1 MKEFFEYII
10 KNIVDHPDEVEVRI
24 IEGNVRT
31 IIEISVGEKDIGQV
45 VGKRGK
51 TIDALRSIS
60 VPIGARLGCK
70 VKLQLAD

>member
-10 KNIVDHPDEVEVRI
+10 KNIVDHPDEVKVQI

-45 VGKRGK
+45 VGKKGK
-51 TIDALRSIS
+51 TIDALRSLSI
-60 VPIGARLGCK
+60 PIGARLGRK
-70 VKLQLAD
+70 VKLELLQ